1 MKKILCTLM
10 SIMMI
15 LAVATGCGQTG
26 GDASSAQT
34 GETGTKV
41 ITNCDGTEVTV
52 PEKVDK
58 IGCLFGPM
66 KKWFCW
72 GQRIKSYLTE
82 TIISTVGLGRMS
94 YISISMMFRGL
105 RMRTALRIS
114 RI

>member
-15 LAVATGCGQTG
+15 LAVATGCG
-26 GDASSAQT
+26 QT

-58 IGCLFGPM
+58 I
-66 KKWFCW
+66 
-72 GQRIKSYLTE
+72 
-82 TIISTVGLGRMS
+82 
-94 YISISMMFRGL
+94 
-105 RMRTALRIS
+105 
-114 RI
+114 

>member
-52 PEKVDK
+52 VEADDDWSLIDFQGNRGYMRNEDLQFV
-58 IGCLFGPM
+58 
-66 KKWFCW
+66 
-72 GQRIKSYLTE
+72 LTE
-82 TIISTVGLGRMS
+82 D
-94 YISISMMFRGL
+94 YI
-105 RMRTALRIS
+105 
-114 RI
+114 